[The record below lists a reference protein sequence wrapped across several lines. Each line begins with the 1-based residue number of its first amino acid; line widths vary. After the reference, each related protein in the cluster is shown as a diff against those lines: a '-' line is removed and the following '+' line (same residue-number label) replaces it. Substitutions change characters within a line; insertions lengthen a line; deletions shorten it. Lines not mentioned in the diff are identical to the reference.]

1 MDLNTCIKT
10 SAGNIRTP
18 RSKLAY
24 VYLNEPTLPKGET
37 DPAKARYQVSVMFPK
52 EADLSLMLTVVEE
65 CAAENLTEAQRKTTK
80 VKKPFLKTEDSPSLK
95 EHAEDFPVMIR
106 ASAKFKPQIVGADLS
121 EINDPSQVYSGRWGM
136 VSLRPYFWE
145 HPTGGKG
152 VSLGLTNVQLL
163 EHDTPMAGGR
173 VDAADDFTPIAGAA
187 ITGGATSTEGL
198 FD

>member
-1 MDLNTCIKT
+1 MDLNACVKT

-18 RSKLAY
+18 KSKLAY

-37 DPAKARYQVSVMFPK
+37 DKDKAKYQVSVLFPK
-52 EADLSLMLTVVEE
+52 DANLDLMVAAVAE
-65 CAAENLTEAQRKTTK
+65 CISENLTEAQVKATK
-80 VKKPFLKTEDSPSLK
+80 VKKPFLKTEEQPSLK
-95 EHAEDFPVMIR
+95 EYAEDFPIMIR
-106 ASAKFKPQIVGADLS
+106 ASAKFKPQIVAADLS
-121 EINDPSQVYSGRWGM
+121 EISDPAQIYSGRWGM

-163 EHDTPMAGGR
+163 DHDTPMAGGR
-173 VDAADDFTPIAGAA
+173 VDAADDFTPIAGVASS
-187 ITGGATSTEGL
+187 TPTSTEGL

>member
-1 MDLNTCIKT
+1 MDLNACVKT

-18 RSKLAY
+18 KSKLAY

-37 DPAKARYQVSVMFPK
+37 DKDKAKYQVSVLFPK
-52 EADLSLMLTVVEE
+52 DANLDLMVAAVAE
-65 CAAENLTEAQRKTTK
+65 CIAENLTEAQVKATK
-80 VKKPFLKTEDSPSLK
+80 VRKPFLKTEEQPSLK
-95 EHAEDFPVMIR
+95 EYAEDFPIMIR
-106 ASAKFKPQIVGADLS
+106 ASAKFKPQIVAADLS
-121 EINDPSQVYSGRWGM
+121 EINDSSQIYSGRWGM

-163 EHDTPMAGGR
+163 DHDTPMAGGR
-173 VDAADDFTPIAGAA
+173 VDAADDFTPIAGVASS
-187 ITGGATSTEGL
+187 TPTSTEGL